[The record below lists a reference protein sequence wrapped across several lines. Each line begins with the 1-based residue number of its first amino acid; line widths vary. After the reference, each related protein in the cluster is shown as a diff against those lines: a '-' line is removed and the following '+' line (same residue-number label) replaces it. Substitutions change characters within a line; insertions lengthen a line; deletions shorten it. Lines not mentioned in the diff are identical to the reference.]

1 MVFQFT
7 ALKHVKHEKLTFA
20 NLFSWNLETI
30 CKVSWCQP
38 EKATS
43 LVIKTARTNA
53 VSLSSY
59 CLVNVCSSSGGK
71 WGRTPGADGED
82 TAHSTGVT
90 AVAWWVFP
98 SGAGSLRQEN
108 HQELQ
113 DAHRAM
119 GVEVDN
125 LREDGGSKED
135 LREHGTPLWISTVV
149 PSLEHLG
156 FLSQTVHQDVA
167 RMDDQLNREVGD
179 QWMAGFGGLSCQ
191 SLWSLVVLLT
201 ELTWRFSSIGNLS

>member
-1 MVFQFT
+1 M
-7 ALKHVKHEKLTFA
+7 
-20 NLFSWNLETI
+20 
-30 CKVSWCQP
+30 
-38 EKATS
+38 
-43 LVIKTARTNA
+43 
-53 VSLSSY
+53 
-59 CLVNVCSSSGGK
+59 
-71 WGRTPGADGED
+71 
-82 TAHSTGVT
+82 
-90 AVAWWVFP
+90 
-98 SGAGSLRQEN
+98 RQEN

-135 LREHGTPLWISTVV
+135 LREHGTPLWISTVI

-179 QWMAGFGGLSCQ
+179 QWMARFGGLSCQ
-191 SLWSLVVLLT
+191 SL
-201 ELTWRFSSIGNLS
+201 